1 LTKIDLLG
9 TEIKNDRTVLF
20 AGGPDH
26 IMTEQFITADSWKK
40 RLRGKRIFKTLLT
53 STKEEML

>member
-20 AGGPDH
+20 AGCPDH
-26 IMTEQFITADSWKK
+26 IMTEQYITADSWKK
-40 RLRGKRIFKTLLT
+40 TG
-53 STKEEML
+53 